1 MGINKVNYS
10 TKTSLFIS
18 EETIRQNAI
27 ERSAIEKGAIRRD
40 GMKEADVNA
49 NRYVVTDNKT
59 KNINSLSLTKNN
71 TLKIHSS
78 PKTDSSPAYHL
89 KNSKAQTE
97 SHGRSDRSNNFE
109 EKNLNRN
116 ILNKTLLN
124 KNILNRADSQTYKA
138 VSKNAYVSKEAP
150 IRLSFQLMTRAEP
163 AAIVIETIKSLLAI
177 KADDDEILIVDNNNT
192 QMTLYEP
199 LAQFCASLDAR
210 HNVHFYHIDS
220 VAGFK
225 AGALNLALGLM
236 DPNCSH
242 IVVVDSDY
250 QALPQARLSIANAIE
265 RYPSHA
271 LLQFPQFYRDAG
283 RVDIHSE
290 LNHYFNHHLYRP
302 FNRKRALST
311 GTYAVIRRRALLD
324 LGGWSG
330 ASITEDA
337 QMGVLMHGRGLRS
350 QFVPEVIATGLLPT
364 TLHDLMSQR
373 RRWIYGNMQVLNTY
387 FSASSNL
394 PSTSL
399 STTDSP
405 VTDSSATNK
414 KISERLAYMGAHISQ
429 LSAWVNFTG
438 IFIVLQLLTL
448 LIITGALLFN
458 TSLNIH
464 ALLAPLYIVYASY
477 AIFLGRRLWAY
488 MHDSAPLNQQTSN
501 GAAPSL
507 SNRLR
512 AWAVHLNFWELGALS
527 WWPVLWGQKKPFICT
542 PKQELIRTRKSVYVA
557 NLMAM
562 PKVLLMLNITTA
574 IIVSPFS
581 LLYSP
586 LLFGCAVMVCILKVW
601 AAKVMLDNYSYE
613 EYKVANKRVAAE
625 TLITKNLSAISAK
638 SFVTKNLSQ
647 PHMISIAKSKYKPL
661 TSSFKDD
668 NAVNF

>member
-1 MGINKVNYS
+1 
-10 TKTSLFIS
+10 
-18 EETIRQNAI
+18 
-27 ERSAIEKGAIRRD
+27 
-40 GMKEADVNA
+40 MKEADA
-49 NRYVVTDNKT
+49 NWLIITVNKT

-71 TLKIHSS
+71 RLQIHSS
-78 PKTDSSPAYHL
+78 AKTDSSPAYRL
-89 KNSKAQTE
+89 KKSNAQID
-97 SHGRSDRSNNFE
+97 SQARSVRSNNFE
-109 EKNLNRN
+109 ESSHN
-116 ILNKTLLN
+116 
-124 KNILNRADSQTYKA
+124 KA
-138 VSKNAYVSKEAP
+138 VLDKTVINKQDTQTSKALSKKAHVSTEMP

-163 AAIVIETIKSLLAI
+163 AALVIETIKSLLAI

-192 QMTLYEP
+192 QTTLYEP
-199 LAQFCASLDAR
+199 LAQFCASLDTR

-250 QALPQARLSIANAIE
+250 QALPQARLSMANAIE

-387 FSASSNL
+387 FSTASNS
-394 PSTSL
+394 STASL
-399 STTDSP
+399 ST
-405 VTDSSATNK
+405 K
-414 KISERLAYMGAHISQ
+414 KKLSERLAYMGAHLSQ

-448 LIITGALLFN
+448 LIITGALLFGS
-458 TSLNIH
+458 SLNIH

-488 MHDSAPLNQQTSN
+488 MQDSAPLNQQTSN
-501 GAAPSL
+501 GAVPSL
-507 SNRLR
+507 GSRLR

-562 PKVLLMLNITTA
+562 PKILLILNITTA

-586 LLFGCAVMVCILKVW
+586 LLFGCAVIVCILKIW

-647 PHMISIAKSKYKPL
+647 PNMISIAKSKDKPL
-661 TSSFKDD
+661 TSLFKDD

>member
-1 MGINKVNYS
+1 MTVHKGVYTDKNSIFLSSIPMIGNRFSDY
-10 TKTSLFIS
+10 LFS
-18 EETIRQNAI
+18 DYLFSDYKSNFHAL
-27 ERSAIEKGAIRRD
+27 RSHLLKRTAPKIGLYKDR
-40 GMKEADVNA
+40 
-49 NRYVVTDNKT
+49 
-59 KNINSLSLTKNN
+59 
-71 TLKIHSS
+71 TLKGSRALN
-78 PKTDSSPAYHL
+78 DY
-89 KNSKAQTE
+89 
-97 SHGRSDRSNNFE
+97 SDIVGYAGIE
-109 EKNLNRN
+109 DQLGE
-116 ILNKTLLN
+116 
-124 KNILNRADSQTYKA
+124 A
-138 VSKNAYVSKEAP
+138 VSIHKFYGHTSKSS

-163 AAIVIETIKSLLAI
+163 AAMVIETIKSLLAI

-192 QMTLYEP
+192 QTTLYKP

-250 QALPQARLSIANAIE
+250 QALPQARVSIANAIE
-265 RYPSHA
+265 CYPTHA

-302 FNRKRALST
+302 FNRTRALST

-337 QMGVLMHGRGLRS
+337 QMGVLMHSRGLRS

-399 STTDSP
+399 SIIDSL
-405 VTDSSATNK
+405 VTDSSATK
-414 KISERLAYMGAHISQ
+414 KKLSERLAYMGAHLSQ

-448 LIITGALLFN
+448 LIITSALLFS
-458 TSLNIH
+458 TSLNIY

-488 MHDSAPLNQQTSN
+488 MQDRASLNQQTSN

-613 EYKVANKRVAAE
+613 EYQVANKKVAAE
-625 TLITKNLSAISAK
+625 TLITKNLSAK

-647 PHMISIAKSKYKPL
+647 PHMISIAKSKDKPL

>member
-1 MGINKVNYS
+1 
-10 TKTSLFIS
+10 
-18 EETIRQNAI
+18 
-27 ERSAIEKGAIRRD
+27 
-40 GMKEADVNA
+40 MKEANVNA
-49 NRYVVTDNKT
+49 NQYVVTDNKT

-138 VSKNAYVSKEAP
+138 VSKNAYVSKETP

-163 AAIVIETIKSLLAI
+163 AALVIETIKSLLAI

-192 QMTLYEP
+192 QTTLYEP
-199 LAQFCASLDAR
+199 LAQFCASLAAR

-250 QALPQARLSIANAIE
+250 QALPQARISIANAIE

-394 PSTSL
+394 PSTSSL
-399 STTDSP
+399 
-405 VTDSSATNK
+405 VTHSSATK
-414 KISERLAYMGAHISQ
+414 KKLSERLAYMGAHLSQ

-448 LIITGALLFN
+448 LIITGALLFS

-488 MHDSAPLNQQTSN
+488 MHDSAPLNQQTN
-501 GAAPSL
+501 HGAAPSL

-625 TLITKNLSAISAK
+625 I
-638 SFVTKNLSQ
+638 FVTKNLSQ
-647 PHMISIAKSKYKPL
+647 PHMISIAKSKDKPL

>member
-1 MGINKVNYS
+1 MTVNKEVYTDKRSIFLSSLPMMENELS
-10 TKTSLFIS
+10 TYLSDLSDLF
-18 EETIRQNAI
+18 
-27 ERSAIEKGAIRRD
+27 GD
-40 GMKEADVNA
+40 GMFNA
-49 NRYVVTDNKT
+49 R
-59 KNINSLSLTKNN
+59 IHGNSLADNSKNN
-71 TLKIHSS
+71 FNPLRDNLLKSALPTTGLYKVGLYKDSALNDDRILKDYNGSMDGYAGVQGYSRDSLNIH
-78 PKTDSSPAYHL
+78 TEHAYT
-89 KNSKAQTE
+89 SK
-97 SHGRSDRSNNFE
+97 
-109 EKNLNRN
+109 
-116 ILNKTLLN
+116 I
-124 KNILNRADSQTYKA
+124 
-138 VSKNAYVSKEAP
+138 P

-163 AAIVIETIKSLLAI
+163 AAMVIDTIKSLLAI

-192 QMTLYEP
+192 QMSLYEP

-210 HNVHFYHIDS
+210 HNVHFYHIDA

-283 RVDIHSE
+283 RADIHSE

-337 QMGVLMHGRGLRS
+337 QMGVLMHGRGLCS

-364 TLHDLMSQR
+364 TIHDLMSQR

-387 FSASSNL
+387 FAASSNL
-394 PSTSL
+394 PSTNL
-399 STTDSP
+399 SIIDSP
-405 VTDSSATNK
+405 VTDLSVTK
-414 KISERLAYMGAHISQ
+414 KTLSERLAYTLAHLSQ
-429 LSAWVNFTG
+429 LSAWLNFTG
-438 IFIVLQLLTL
+438 IFIALQLLTL

-458 TSLNIH
+458 ASLNIH

-477 AIFLGRRLWAY
+477 AIFLARRLWAY
-488 MHDSAPLNQQTSN
+488 MQDSAPLNQQTSH
-501 GAAPSL
+501 GAALSL

-512 AWAVHLNFWELGALS
+512 AWGVHLNFWELGALS

-542 PKQELIRTRKSVYVA
+542 PKQELMPTRQSVYAA
-557 NLMAM
+557 NLIAM
-562 PKVLLMLNITTA
+562 PKVLLMLNMTTA

-581 LLYSP
+581 ALYSP
-586 LLFGCAVMVCILKVW
+586 LLFGCAMMLCILKIW
-601 AAKVMLDNYSYE
+601 AAKVMLDNYGYE
-613 EYKVANKRVAAE
+613 HINAVDKSTVNKVVAV
-625 TLITKNLSAISAK
+625 NPFVAK
-638 SFVTKNLSQ
+638 EPSQ
-647 PHMISIAKSKYKPL
+647 LRRTGMVKSKDNASVS
-661 TSSFKDD
+661 TFKDD
-668 NAVNF
+668 SAVNF